1 MKASFLIMLALSLVL
16 GGIAYSRNPRL
27 LVDATRSGGLLL
39 LQLMPILVLA
49 FFVAGLIEVLV
60 PTQMV
65 MGWVGK
71 GSGPRGLLVSTLL
84 GAVAPGGPF
93 IQFPLLAAL
102 YKAGMG
108 IGPLVAY
115 LSAWS
120 LIGLNRV
127 IAFEI
132 PLLGLRVAATRLAC
146 SLIFPVVIGY
156 IAQLVFERLPQPM
169 PTP

>member
-1 MKASFLIMLALSLVL
+1 MKASFVIMLALSLVL
-16 GGIAYSRNPRL
+16 GGIAYARNPK
-27 LVDATRSGGLLL
+27 LVVDGARSGGLLL

-49 FFVAGLIEVLV
+49 FFVAGLVEVML
-60 PTQMV
+60 PRDIV

-93 IQFPLLAAL
+93 IQFPLVAAL

-108 IGPLVAY
+108 VGPLVAY

-120 LIGLNRV
+120 LIGVNRV
-127 IAFEI
+127 IAYEI
-132 PLLGLRVAATRLAC
+132 PLLGLRVAAVRVAC
-146 SLIFPVVIGY
+146 SLVFPVIIGH
-156 IAQLVFERLPQPM
+156 IAHLVFERLPQP
-169 PTP
+169 TP